1 MESSLAKITQYLL
14 DNPIINAILD
24 DDEDRVEQI
33 VEKSPDRDL
42 TRHDQTL
49 QTPLHYAAF
58 MGNPVSSIFMFHIK

>member
-33 VEKSPDRDL
+33 VEKSFAK
-42 TRHDQTL
+42 QC
-49 QTPLHYAAF
+49 
-58 MGNPVSSIFMFHIK
+58 